1 MPTKIP
7 IFDFLR
13 FIYVNIHTFYSA
25 QLRIQIKNL
34 NRDKIINGDSN
45 YILNKEKNHSNCLF
59 SINTFLANMNVQ
71 LATKESLILSHIL

>member
-59 SINTFLANMNVQ
+59 FDQYIFGQYECSVGY
-71 LATKESLILSHIL
+71 